1 MSLEENKN
9 SKTGESNFYKLAKKE
24 EEGGLGMDRE
34 KLMRWWKNREKI
46 KSSTLKNKRRKIV
59 SEKVRRKMRN
69 QLIKRNSFYHLIAQ
83 TVI

>member
-1 MSLEENKN
+1 
-9 SKTGESNFYKLAKKE
+9 
-24 EEGGLGMDRE
+24 MDRE

-46 KSSTLKNKRRKIV
+46 KSSTLKNKRHKIV

-69 QLIKRNSFYHLIAQ
+69 QLIKRNSIYHLIAQ